1 MSVGSGWNFV
11 ANGKGY
17 LIMSKKCF
25 NPIICNSK
33 VSSCQIVLNKCAQS
47 FCENWIRQIS
57 KLLMS
62 KVNQSS

>member
-1 MSVGSGWNFV
+1 MGCNFV

-33 VSSCQIVLNKCAQS
+33 VTSCQIVLNKCTQC
-47 FCENWIRQIS
+47 FCENQIRQIS
-57 KLLMS
+57 KYLMC
-62 KVNQSS
+62 KVKQSS

>member
-1 MSVGSGWNFV
+1 
-11 ANGKGY
+11 
-17 LIMSKKCF
+17 MSKKCF

-33 VSSCQIVLNKCAQS
+33 VTLCQIVLNKCTQS
-47 FCENWIRQIS
+47 FCENRIRQIS